1 MRWWMASCF
10 IASWQ
15 IDGETTQTVT
25 DFIFLNSKC
34 SREIK
39 RCLFLGRKAITNL
52 DSVLKNRDITL
63 LTKVPESKLW
73 FFLQIWELDHKE
85 GWAPK
90 NWCFYTVLLE
100 KTLES
105 SLDFKEIKP
114 VNPKGNHSWI
124 FIGGTDAE
132 IKAPILWAP
141 DVKTWLIG
149 KDPDTRQDWRQEEKG
164 RQWRRWLS
172 GITSSVDMHLSKLRR
187 EKDRETCCAAVCGVT
202 KS

>member
-1 MRWWMASCF
+1 MQFVSLIHRGEASALGKENVF
-10 IASWQ
+10 KVESWRT
-15 IDGETTQTVT
+15 G
-25 DFIFLNSKC
+25 F
-34 SREIK
+34 SR
-39 RCLFLGRKAITNL
+39 RH
-52 DSVLKNRDITL
+52 V
-63 LTKVPESKLW
+63 
-73 FFLQIWELDHKE
+73 QMWELDRKDA
-85 GWAPK
+85 WALK
-90 NWCFYTVLLE
+90 NWCFWTVVLK

-105 SLDFKEIKP
+105 PLNYKEIKP